1 MRYSYFLSN
10 HNKFNDINV
19 YILIMRS
26 LVSKY
31 NSNQLYNINN
41 LDTHSR
47 INEIYNKISKDSH
60 HYTCIKY
67 NKYS

>member
-41 LDTHSR
+41 LDTHYR

-60 HYTCIKY
+60 HYTCIKD
-67 NKYS
+67 NKYT